1 MKQQWGIIVALVG
14 IGALTLWD
22 TGDSVYKVPPG
33 TEYWSH
39 HSEYWS
45 HHCWD
50 TADNPSSET
59 TFLTMVKLSIPVM
72 ALVMVVALL
81 LWRFLR
87 RYKKRYKS
95 HIQIANTNSLQS

>member
-1 MKQQWGIIVALVG
+1 MALVG
-14 IGALTLWD
+14 IEALTLWD

-39 HSEYWS
+39 HHWGA
-45 HHCWD
+45 
-50 TADNPSSET
+50 ADNPSSET

-72 ALVMVVALL
+72 ALLIVVALL

-87 RYKKRYKS
+87 RYEKR
-95 HIQIANTNSLQS
+95 